1 MVTSGKE
8 WDMLIG
14 EYKHTIDE
22 KNRISLPVKFRTE
35 LGKNVVVTPGLDQC
49 LFIFTL
55 SEWKK
60 ITAKLSDL
68 SLLQSDTRGFNRY
81 LLGGATEVSV
91 DTNGRILLPDFL
103 KTKAGIRQKA
113 VFVGVH
119 TRIEIWDETIWEKY
133 KKGVEREADTLA
145 ERLGSVGAL

>member
-1 MVTSGKE
+1 
-8 WDMLIG
+8 MLIG

-22 KNRISLPVKFRTE
+22 KNRVSLPVKFRTE

-103 KTKAGIRQKA
+103 KTKAGITQKA

-119 TRIEIWDETIWEKY
+119 SRVEVWDETIWEKY